1 MRSSSFEQIVLF
13 PHLLLWK
20 TFFLIFDDVLYN
32 DTLNWSDITPICEFI
47 TELDFNTDFDLITEF
62 WRFP

>member
-1 MRSSSFEQIVLF
+1 MYTIIKEIYQ
-13 PHLLLWK
+13 LLWSIIVDINS
-20 TFFLIFDDVLYN
+20 LI
-32 DTLNWSDITPICEFI
+32 NWSDITPICELI